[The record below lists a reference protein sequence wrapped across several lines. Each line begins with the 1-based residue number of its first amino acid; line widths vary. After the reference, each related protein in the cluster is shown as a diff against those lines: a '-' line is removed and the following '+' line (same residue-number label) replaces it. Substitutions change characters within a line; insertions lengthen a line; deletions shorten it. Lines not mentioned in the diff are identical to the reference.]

1 MATASVIYTG
11 NLRTTAT
18 HLKSGNEIITDAP
31 LDNQGK
37 GEAFSPSDLMA
48 TSLLSCMMTII
59 GILANRKLWDLTGMK
74 GNVQKHMADQPR
86 KVSKIEIAL
95 HIPDR
100 NWSEAD
106 KKMIEQAA
114 MTCPVALSLH
124 PDIIQ
129 IINIE
134 YFTVLD

>member
-31 LDNQGK
+31 VDNQGK
-37 GEAFSPSDLMA
+37 GEAFSPSDIMS

-86 KVSKIEIAL
+86 KVSKIEISL

-100 NWSEAD
+100 NWSESD

-124 PDIIQ
+124 PDITQ

-134 YFTVLD
+134 YFTVPD

>member
-1 MATASVIYTG
+1 MSTASVIYTG

-31 LDNQGK
+31 VDNQGK

-134 YFTVLD
+134 YFTVFD